1 MLPLQQAQE
10 LQSAITEYLKATFT
24 FRDTRL
30 HDAFHRFLL
39 HEREGLF
46 RGPFISVQLP
56 FRKADPDKEVPLEIK
71 PDFTPFIHQLTAF
84 ERLSARGKEPQPT
97 LLTTGTGS
105 GKTEAFLFPL
115 LDYCYQNR
123 HRKGIKAIIL
133 YPMNALATDQAERLA
148 QLIWQ
153 DERLK
158 GEIRAGLFIGAGSG
172 KDKQFPK
179 VMQANNIIE
188 DRDTIISTVPDI
200 LLTNFKMLDYG
211 LMRNQYHALWHYNF
225 ADPELLRFL
234 VLDELHTYDGAQGS
248 DVANLIR
255 RLKLKLGLELGK
267 LCPVGTSA
275 TIGEG
280 PDAVK
285 LLTGYASKIF
295 GETFPDEAVIP
306 EDRLSWSE
314 FFGPEP
320 AANDFIPDKGSIQK
334 SLLQE
339 NDQYEDYLRKQ
350 RVLWRFEGETGA
362 EVADQLRE
370 LTVFRH
376 LLEVSEGGLHKPETL
391 IHRLARKNQA
401 FAQLP
406 EKGDEPG
413 FLPRYAV
420 LESLLAL
427 TSHAKELPRNTPFV
441 YLRVQSWIR
450 ELSGIM
456 RYVQEEPAFTWRD
469 SRKPQDARKD
479 GETAALPLYFCREC
493 GASGWLTRKKDNHN
507 SFETDTTDIFRDY
520 FSKDRNV
527 YFLNTDIAA
536 HAPVSEAG
544 MTDTLNTRVDRSS
557 LKFGSKGDENLI
569 RLVAARKVNEKGKT
583 EHICPECATTNS
595 ISIVGTRTA
604 TLASVA
610 VSQTLSS
617 NLEVKE
623 DGDRKV
629 LAFSNSV
636 QDAAHHAGFMQ
647 ARNYRFMFRTS
658 LQQVLSQMGS
668 GTSLTEVI
676 RHFRLFWISK
686 LGSAER
692 YAWRFYPED
701 CEKRAP
707 LSMYLRKDN
716 TFSPDFFHELDHR
729 ISWEIIAEFGYN
741 ALIGRTLQK
750 TGNATV
756 YVDRGRFVGLFQAL
770 RPWMAGN
777 LMESVQEQDFLA
789 FSAGLLF
796 RLRTRGA
803 IDHRHYAK
811 FRTER
816 MELWSLNWSRD
827 RRHYLNRRYGK
838 SSRLPKLLTTKPYKE
853 GLLDTTFTRQLNWFH
868 AWFKKS
874 FRLVPDNT
882 AVINEFYGEL
892 LEALTKAGMADK
904 QVLGGL
910 PSYALLPDVFRT
922 SLNVEFRQCDQCNH
936 RISVATEDQALD
948 GSRCQQYRCEGSY
961 TTKVETV
968 YTYYNKVY
976 SRSHAPRVLSHE
988 HTGILS
994 RTNREEVERSFRSS
1008 DEDRSLNALVAT
1020 STLEMGINIGDLDVA
1035 CNMGIP
1041 PLPANYLQRIG
1052 RAGRKS
1058 GSSLISNFAASG
1070 NPHDLYF
1077 LLAPYEM
1084 MAGKVHTPGCF
1095 LNAPEILK
1103 RQLLAH
1109 FIDSWVAENPE
1120 KHTIPA
1126 LMMHL
1131 KVTTSDLRSEAFF
1144 INRILA
1150 WVKARQDELFGR
1162 LYAMYEPHLR
1172 PELLHDL
1179 SEEIKNGSFEEWLF
1193 RPLYSLKNKLLTM
1206 RQLRWEIAE
1215 DIKKRKLG
1223 KQDEERILL
1232 EQESKGLFR
1241 AISRAQ
1247 RQQVV
1252 EFMTTAG
1259 LLPNYAFPEKGVEL
1273 MARVWQPA
1281 PPGSKA
1287 QDSIHTAEYVRP
1299 ASTALRE
1306 LAPHN
1311 AFYAEGYRYHIE
1323 GLGTYSWGKSESDLE
1338 TFRFCSN
1345 CDHIDLAAGNEDKPC
1360 PKCGDESFGAASNKH
1375 SYALMTGSK
1384 SEVMREKAALDDSSD
1399 DRDLIVYKII
1409 RHLRFPESS
1418 SGSLAL
1424 VDIPFGI
1431 EFTPTVEIMETNV
1444 GKTETIHAD
1453 RVQIAQ
1459 QEGIPK
1465 HGFVTCRHCGYATNN
1480 PGLEQ
1485 DPQNHRKTPFHFPY
1499 CKHRDKRYSGQT
1511 TDVFEEVY
1519 LYRSQKTEALK
1530 MLLPTQEFE
1539 SKEYRQIFKAG
1550 IELGLKAFYQ
1560 GNPSH
1565 LSFIEYQEFNK
1576 STGKFDQ
1583 YLVLYDRVPGGT
1595 GYLFELYDRKV
1606 FTDILAL
1613 AYDKIKSCTCQF
1625 EDKEAC
1631 YHCVYSYRNKFFSD
1645 VLTRRKAEEIF
1656 EKLLKHAANW
1666 KVLDHSLSDVTKD
1679 GQIEESELEEK
1690 FVFMLQKWSEK
1701 QNLSFQ
1707 KQIVNHVTQ
1716 YFMEVKLP
1724 EFLSRDGR
1732 LVYQIRPQVRL
1743 GKANG
1748 LPVSQRCDFLMMPV
1762 SVKNADP
1769 NLLYSFP
1776 KMIVELD
1783 GYNYHASAKNPRFHT
1798 DLEKRRAILKSEGY
1812 NLWVLTWDDVSKFG
1826 LQLEGEKN
1834 QDKITD
1840 ELNIGQA
1847 RWKEGRLKVKTIPL
1861 AKDVPSEAQAPVNSF
1876 ERFLN
1881 ILAIPFDFRNVLFRN
1896 RLTGFLAMSCTASF
1910 PLPFLTTEGAAAYLK
1925 NHHPFDKPPY
1935 GSGVPEMSSL
1945 VRSGWSMSNPLFEAR
1960 VCSQIGDG
1968 TTQAVIKLKRSGTQ
1982 ELEKAE
1988 WQHFWR
1994 LLNLLQFSAD
2004 LRIIGADEVW
2014 PAEEGKGS
2022 ADGDASEAEE
2032 SSESATDE
2040 AALLEVYD
2048 ESVHRII
2055 RFCAANHIFVDPE
2068 GGFTLVDP
2076 ETGAELAG
2084 AELGFPDKKIVFD
2097 PFGREEEALF
2107 RKQGYEIA
2115 NPNTFELSRLL

>member
-1 MLPLQQAQE
+1 MLPLQQTQE

-24 FRDTRL
+24 FRNARL

-39 HEREGLF
+39 NEREGLF
-46 RGPFISVQLP
+46 RGPFVSVQLP
-56 FRKADPDKEVPLEIK
+56 FRKADPEKEIPLEIK
-71 PDFTPFIHQLTAF
+71 PGFTPFIHQLISF
-84 ERLSARGKEPQPT
+84 QRLSSHGQQPQPT

-105 GKTEAFLFPL
+105 GKTESFLYPI
-115 LDYCYQNR
+115 LDYCHRNR

-148 QLIWQ
+148 KLIWQ
-153 DERLK
+153 DDRLR
-158 GEIRAGLFIGAGSG
+158 GNIQAGLFIGTGKGS
-172 KDKQFPK
+172 DKQFPK
-179 VMQANNIIE
+179 TMQANNIIE

-211 LMRNQYHALWHYNF
+211 LMQNRYHSLWHYNF
-225 ADPELLRFL
+225 TDPQLLRFL

-255 RLKLKLGLELGK
+255 RLKLKLSIPQGT

-280 PDAVK
+280 ADAAK

-295 GETFPDEAVIP
+295 GEVFPEEAVIP

-320 AANDFIPDKGSIQK
+320 ATLDFMPEVSSIQK
-334 SLLQE
+334 SLLEE
-339 NDQYEDYLRKQ
+339 NDQYNDYLHKQ
-350 RVLWRFEGETGA
+350 LRLWHFEGGSGP

-370 LTVFRH
+370 LSVFRD
-376 LLEVSEGGLHKPETL
+376 LLEVSAGGLHTPDSL
-391 IHRLARKNQA
+391 IKRLARKNKA

-406 EKGDEPG
+406 EKGDVPE
-413 FLPRYAV
+413 FSPRYAV

-427 TSHAKELPRNTPFV
+427 TSHAKEEPRLTPFV
-441 YLRVQSWIR
+441 HLRVQSWIR

-456 RYVQEEPAFTWRD
+456 RLVQEEPAFTWRD
-469 SRKPQDARKD
+469 SRPQQTK
-479 GETAALPLYFCREC
+479 GQNSGPVALPLYFCREC
-493 GASGWLTRKKDNHN
+493 GASGWLSRKKDSHN

-520 FSKDRNV
+520 FSKDKNV
-527 YFLNTDIAA
+527 YFLNTDIEA
-536 HAPVSEAG
+536 HAPVSDAG
-544 MTDTLNTRVDRSS
+544 MTDTIRPRVDRTT
-557 LKFGSKGDENLI
+557 LKFGSKGDEHII

-617 NLEVKE
+617 NLEIKK
-623 DGDRKV
+623 DGERKV

-658 LQQVLSQMGS
+658 LQQVLIQMGS
-668 GTSLTEVI
+668 GAGLTEVI
-676 RHFRLFWISK
+676 RHFKLFWIRK

-707 LSMYLRKDN
+707 LTSYLNKEKKIEAA
-716 TFSPDFFHELDHR
+716 FIQELDHR

-770 RPWMAGN
+770 KPWMAEN
-777 LMESVQEQDFLA
+777 LMESVQEQDFLTFA
-789 FSAGLLF
+789 AGLLF

-803 IDHRHYAK
+803 IDHRYYAK

-827 RRHYLNRRYGK
+827 KRHFLNRRFGK
-838 SSRLPKLLTTKPYKE
+838 NSRLPKLLTTKPHRE
-853 GLLDTTFTRQLNWFH
+853 GLLDTTYTRQLNWFH
-868 AWFKKS
+868 AWFRKS

-882 AVINEFYGEL
+882 AVINEFYGQL
-892 LEALTKAGMADK
+892 FEAFTKAGIADK
-904 QVLGGL
+904 QVLSGL
-910 PSYALLPDVFRT
+910 PGYALLPDVFRT
-922 SLNVEFRQCDQCNH
+922 SLNVEFRECDSCNH
-936 RISVATEDQALD
+936 RISVAAEDQALD

-976 SRSHAPRVLSHE
+976 SRAHAPRVLSHE

-994 RTNREEVERSFRSS
+994 RTSRENVEKSFRSS
-1008 DEDRSLNALVAT
+1008 DEDRSLNTLVAT

-1052 RAGRKS
+1052 RAGRES

-1077 LLAPYEM
+1077 LQAPYEM

-1103 RQLLAH
+1103 RQLFAH
-1109 FIDSWVAENPE
+1109 FIDSWVADDPEN
-1120 KHTIPA
+1120 HTIPS
-1126 LMMHL
+1126 LVMHL
-1131 KVTTSDLRSEAFF
+1131 KITTSDLRSVAFF
-1144 INRILA
+1144 INRILK
-1150 WVKARQDELFGR
+1150 WTDERHEELFSNMR
-1162 LYAMYEPHLR
+1162 KVYLPHLR
-1172 PELLHDL
+1172 EELLDAL
-1179 SEEIKNGSFEEWLF
+1179 SREIRDGSFGDWLF
-1193 RPLYSLKNKLLTM
+1193 RPFYSLKNKLLAM
-1206 RQLRWEIAE
+1206 QQQRRDIAE
-1215 DIKKRKLG
+1215 DIKNRKLG

-1247 RQQVV
+1247 RQQVL
-1252 EFMTTAG
+1252 EFMTTSG

-1281 PPGSKA
+1281 PPESKVN
-1287 QDSIHTAEYVRP
+1287 DSIQTAEYVRP
-1299 ASTALRE
+1299 ASAALRE

-1323 GLGTYSWGKSESDLE
+1323 GLGTYSWGGRDSELE
-1338 TFRFCSN
+1338 TFRFCSD
-1345 CDHIDLAAGNEDKPC
+1345 CDHIGLAAGNEQRPC
-1360 PKCGDESFGAASNKH
+1360 PKCGSESFGAASNKH
-1375 SYALMTGSK
+1375 SYALMSGSK

-1409 RHLRFPESS
+1409 RHLRFSEVSA
-1418 SGSLAL
+1418 GSLAL

-1431 EFTPTVEIMETNV
+1431 EFAPAVEIMETNV
-1444 GKTETIHAD
+1444 GKAETAHAD
-1453 RVQIAQ
+1453 RVKIAQ
-1459 QEGIPK
+1459 QENIPK
-1465 HGFVTCRHCGYATNN
+1465 HGFVTCRHCGYSTNT

-1499 CKHRDKRYSGQT
+1499 CKHREKRYSGRS

-1519 LYRSQKTEALK
+1519 LYRTQKTEALK

-1539 SKEYRQIFKAG
+1539 PIEYRQIFKAG
-1550 IELGLKAFYQ
+1550 IELGLKEFYQ

-1565 LSFIEYQEFNK
+1565 LSFVDYQEFNK

-1595 GYLFELYDRKV
+1595 GYLYELYNKEV
-1606 FTDILAL
+1606 FTQILAQ
-1613 AYDKIKSCTCQF
+1613 AYRKIKSCSCQF
-1625 EDKEAC
+1625 EGKEAC

-1666 KVLDHSLSDVTKD
+1666 KVLDHSLSDVSKD
-1679 GQIEESELEEK
+1679 GQIEESELEER
-1690 FVFMLQKWSEK
+1690 FIFILQKWTDKQGLNFEK
-1701 QNLSFQ
+1701 QL
-1707 KQIVNHVTQ
+1707 VNHATQ

-1724 EFLSRDGR
+1724 AFMAVNGR
-1732 LVYQIRPQVRL
+1732 LTYQIRPQVRL
-1743 GKANG
+1743 GKADG
-1748 LPVSQRCDFLMMPV
+1748 LPVSQRCDFLMTPV
-1762 SVKNADP
+1762 QIEGADS
-1769 NLLYSFP
+1769 NLLHSFP
-1776 KMIVELD
+1776 KIIVELD
-1783 GYNYHASAKNPRFHT
+1783 GYKYHASAENLRFYT
-1798 DLEKRRAILKSEGY
+1798 DLDKRRAVMASEAY
-1812 NLWVLTWDDVSKFG
+1812 NLWVLTWDDVTKFAI
-1826 LQLEGEKN
+1826 QLEGEKSH
-1834 QDKITD
+1834 DKIGD
-1840 ELNIGQA
+1840 ELNTEQKQ
-1847 RWKEGRLKVKTIPL
+1847 WEKGRINVGTIPL
-1861 AKDVPSEAQAPVNSF
+1861 ANEVPKAAHSSINSL
-1876 ERFLN
+1876 ERFLHFLEVPYAYN
-1881 ILAIPFDFRNVLFRN
+1881 GAMLRHM
-1896 RLTGFLAMSCTASF
+1896 LTGYLSMSCVPSF
-1910 PLPFLTTEGAAAYLK
+1910 PLPFLNQEGVSTYLE
-1925 NHHPFDKPPY
+1925 NLHPFNKPPF
-1935 GSGVPEMSSL
+1935 GTGNPEMSSL
-1945 VRSGWSMSNPLFEAR
+1945 IRSGWSADNPLFQAR
-1960 VCSQIGDG
+1960 ICSRISDG
-1968 TTQAVIKLKRSGTQ
+1968 KTHAVIKLKPAETP
-1982 ELEKAE
+1982 ELDKSA

-1994 LLNLLQFSAD
+1994 LLNLLQFAAELS
-2004 LRIIGADEVW
+2004 IIGTDEAW
-2014 PAEEGKGS
+2014 PAEKSKDSAEGETGHK
-2022 ADGDASEAEE
+2022 DAPSETV
-2032 SSESATDE
+2032 TDV

-2055 RFCAANHIFVDPE
+2055 RFCSANGIFVDPE

-2076 ETGAELAG
+2076 ESGAELAG
-2084 AELGFPDKKIVFD
+2084 AELGFSKKKIVFD
-2097 PFGREEEALF
+2097 PFGREEETVF
-2107 RKQGYEIA
+2107 QKRGYEIA
-2115 NPNTFELSRLL
+2115 NPNTFDLSRLL